1 MDCFSLA
8 GKIAAVTGGV
18 SGIGQA
24 ISLAMAEAGAQLVVV
39 DIKEPGDR
47 PLMDKVA
54 GSPEGNALFVQ
65 ADVTK
70 EPEVVRFVDK
80 AVAQFGR
87 IDILV
92 NCAGT
97 VNRTPAERLTEAE
110 WNQVMDTNLK
120 GLFWCCQKA
129 GLRMIAQQSGSIIN
143 IASMSGFIVNK
154 DRNLSAYCVS
164 KAAVSMLTKNLA
176 MEWARHNIRVNAIA
190 PGYIVTP
197 ITSRWMKDPEMNRVA
212 LDLTPMKRFGQ
223 PEEIGPL
230 AVFLASRA
238 ASFIT
243 GQTIFVDGGYTCW

>member
-8 GKIAAVTGGV
+8 GRTAAITGGI
-18 SGIGQA
+18 SGIGRA
-24 ISLAMAEAGAQLVVV
+24 VSLALAEAGADIVAV
-39 DIKEPGDR
+39 DVKAPGDSS
-47 PLMDKVA
+47 LLDKICSLKRKA
-54 GSPEGNALFVQ
+54 IFVQ

-70 EPEVVRFVDK
+70 EQEVAGFVDT
-80 AVAQFGR
+80 AIAQFGR
-87 IDILV
+87 IDVLV

-97 VNRTPAERLTEAE
+97 VNRTPAEKLTGAE
-110 WNQVMDTNLK
+110 WDQVMNTNLK

-129 GLRMIAQQSGSIIN
+129 GLQMIAQRSGSIVN
-143 IASMSGFIVNK
+143 IASMSGMIVNK
-154 DRNLSAYCVS
+154 DRTISAYCIS

-176 MEWARHNIRVNAIA
+176 MEWAQHNIRVNAIA

-197 ITSRWMKDPEMNRVA
+197 ITRGWMEDPEMNRVA

-223 PEEIGPL
+223 PEEIAPL

-243 GQTIFVDGGYTCW
+243 GQTIVADGGYTCW